1 MGNIASC
8 LGVSKKAE
16 KDGLDLI
23 QTLFDDMEK
32 RLMAYIKAELSLT
45 RSRGSNNNSGS
56 NTPPPQL
63 IDAPKLIRQVG
74 VYQID

>member
-8 LGVSKKAE
+8 VSKKAE

-32 RLMAYIKAELSLT
+32 RLMACIKAELSLT
-45 RSRGSNNNSGS
+45 KGSRGSNNNSGS

-63 IDAPKLIRQVG
+63 IDAPKLIRQVAG
-74 VYQID
+74 YEMD

>member
-1 MGNIASC
+1 MGNLASC
-8 LGVSKKAE
+8 VSKKAE

-32 RLMAYIKAELSLT
+32 RLMACIKAELSLT
-45 RSRGSNNNSGS
+45 KGSRGSNNNSGS
-56 NTPPPQL
+56 NTPTPQL

-74 VYQID
+74 VYEMN

>member
-1 MGNIASC
+1 MGNLSSC
-8 LGVSKKAE
+8 VSKQVE
-16 KDGLDLI
+16 KESLMQTLM

-32 RLMAYIKAELSLT
+32 RLMACIKAELSLT

-63 IDAPKLIRQVG
+63 IDAPKLIRQIG
-74 VYQID
+74 VYEMN